1 MSSNSTHINKEEIKV
16 LLNYIIKNRTL
27 GFCWALLGI
36 KRYLFLLKKGYL
48 FLYLFFKLFYKRG
61 MSDGG
66 GFEFYPSR

>member
-36 KRYLFLLKKGYL
+36 KG
-48 FLYLFFKLFYKRG
+48 YLFFKLFYKRG
-61 MSDGG
+61 MSAGG